1 MKTKFLKGILFAILL
16 LSISTS
22 FAQINPGNPDGDEDT
37 PTAASINTFLPLL
50 IIGAMAI
57 GGFVFLNKN
66 KNEQVV
72 N

>member
-1 MKTKFLKGILFAILL
+1 MKTKFLKGILSAILL

-22 FAQINPGNPDGDEDT
+22 FAQIDPGNPEGEEDT
-37 PTAASINTFLPLL
+37 PTAANINTFLPLL
-50 IIGAMAI
+50 IIGAIAI
-57 GGFVFLNKN
+57 GGVVFLN